1 MHGSG
6 SQKVVSL
13 ISWIGKVHLRSAE
26 RLRELCCSNRGTFI
40 KVGQHLGAL
49 DYLLPEEYIRTLKVL
64 HSQAPQS
71 TRQEI
76 EQVIRED
83 LGKEIKELF
92 MSFEDTPLGA
102 ASLAQVHKAVLQDGR
117 TVAVKIQHPKVQ
129 AQSSKDI
136 LLMECWF
143 ENRELCELALGPP
156 VDLNF
161 VQVLSRTD
169 CSGLPNEFAYV
180 LLLVVKQIFPD
191 FEFMWLVEEAKKN
204 LPLEL
209 DFLNEGR
216 NAEKVAYMLKNF
228 DFLKVPRIYWELST
242 RRVLLMEFM
251 EGGQVNDRAYMERNG
266 INVNEISRNLGKL
279 YSEMIFVNG
288 FVHCDPHPGNVLVK
302 KCPASGKAHIILLD
316 HGLYQVLSDSFR
328 MDYCRLWQALIKA
341 DMKRV
346 QKYSRRLGAGDLYPL
361 FACMLTARSWESVNR
376 GIDQSPVSASEDV
389 EIRSNAAAY
398 LPQITQLL
406 NNVPRQMLL
415 LLKTNDL
422 LRGIE
427 SALHTRASASS
438 FLNMSRCCIRAVST
452 VQFPVNGTSS
462 PPKCKGGSKLGVV
475 TMKPSCTLWD
485 LARKLSDTCVNS
497 SLPDLEDIQGV
508 TWPIH
513 QWGDGCA
520 VQQLTSSVSQGSIL
534 GPVLFNIFI
543 NYIDE
548 EIECTLNKLA
558 GDTKLSGAVTIPE
571 GQDAIQRDL
580 DKLKKWAHKN
590 LLRFIKT
597 KNKVLHLGQGN
608 PWYQYRLG
616 DEEIK
621 SSHAEKAF
629 GVLVDERLDM
639 TQQCALAAQKASCI
653 LGCTKRPV
661 DSSLREVTSPLF
673 S

>member
-1 MHGSG
+1 MARRALKLASLAAATSGIYLYGNKFLDPNDFGVVRVGRAITTTAVITYDYLTSLRSVPYGSEEYDFLK
-6 SQKVVSL
+6 SQ
-13 ISWIGKVHLRSAE
+13 VHLRSAE
-26 RLRELCCSNRGTFI
+26 RLRELCCANRGTFI

-49 DYLLPEEYIRTLKVL
+49 DYLLPEEYTRTLKVL

-92 MSFEDTPLGA
+92 LSFEDTPLGA

-117 TVAVKIQHPKVQ
+117 TVAVKIQHPKVR

-136 LLMECWF
+136 LLME
-143 ENRELCELALGPP
+143 
-156 VDLNF
+156 
-161 VQVLSRTD
+161 
-169 CSGLPNEFAYV
+169 V

-216 NAEKVAYMLKNF
+216 NAEKVAHMLKNF
-228 DFLKVPRIYWELST
+228 EFLK
-242 RRVLLMEFM
+242 
-251 EGGQVNDRAYMERNG
+251 
-266 INVNEISRNLGKL
+266 ISRNLGKL

-316 HGLYQVLSDSFR
+316 HGLYQ
-328 MDYCRLWQALIKA
+328 
-341 DMKRV
+341 
-346 QKYSRRLGAGDLYPL
+346 
-361 FACMLTARSWESVNR
+361 
-376 GIDQSPVSASEDV
+376 DV

-452 VQFPVNGTSS
+452 YQRSKSHSLYRRAQISLTEALSLWQINLYELFLWL
-462 PPKCKGGSKLGVV
+462 KGSQLGNWVIA
-475 TMKPSCTLWD
+475 L
-485 LARKLSDTCVNS
+485 LSQMHHS
-497 SLPDLEDIQGV
+497 M
-508 TWPIH
+508 
-513 QWGDGCA
+513 
-520 VQQLTSSVSQGSIL
+520 
-534 GPVLFNIFI
+534 
-543 NYIDE
+543 Y
-548 EIECTLNKLA
+548 
-558 GDTKLSGAVTIPE
+558 
-571 GQDAIQRDL
+571 
-580 DKLKKWAHKN
+580 
-590 LLRFIKT
+590 
-597 KNKVLHLGQGN
+597 
-608 PWYQYRLG
+608 
-616 DEEIK
+616 
-621 SSHAEKAF
+621 
-629 GVLVDERLDM
+629 
-639 TQQCALAAQKASCI
+639 
-653 LGCTKRPV
+653 
-661 DSSLREVTSPLF
+661 
-673 S
+673 

>member
-1 MHGSG
+1 MARRALKLASLAAAASGIYLYGNKFMDPNDFGVVRVGRAIATTAVITYDYLTSLRNVPYGSEEYDFLK
-6 SQKVVSL
+6 SQ
-13 ISWIGKVHLRSAE
+13 VHLRSAE
-26 RLRELCCSNRGTFI
+26 RLRELCCANRGTFI

-49 DYLLPEEYIRTLKVL
+49 DYLLPEEYTRTLKVL

-92 MSFEDTPLGA
+92 VSFEDTPLGA

-136 LLMECWF
+136 FLME
-143 ENRELCELALGPP
+143 
-156 VDLNF
+156 
-161 VQVLSRTD
+161 
-169 CSGLPNEFAYV
+169 V

-216 NAEKVAYMLKNF
+216 NAEKVAQMLKNF

-251 EGGQVNDRAYMERNG
+251 EGGQVNDKVYMEKNG
-266 INVNEISRNLGKL
+266 IDVNEISRNLGKL

-302 KCPASGKAHIILLD
+302 KCPDSGKAYIILLD
-316 HGLYQVLSDSFR
+316 HGLYQVLSESFR

-376 GIDQSPVSASEDV
+376 GIDQSPVSASELQGYVQSGVLPLEDGLMEPGRAQSEAMMTGGQADLTQEDV

-452 VQFPVNGTSS
+452 YQRSKSHSLYRRIHISLTEALSLWQINLYELFLWL
-462 PPKCKGGSKLGVV
+462 KGS
-475 TMKPSCTLWD
+475 
-485 LARKLSDTCVNS
+485 
-497 SLPDLEDIQGV
+497 
-508 TWPIH
+508 
-513 QWGDGCA
+513 
-520 VQQLTSSVSQGSIL
+520 
-534 GPVLFNIFI
+534 
-543 NYIDE
+543 
-548 EIECTLNKLA
+548 
-558 GDTKLSGAVTIPE
+558 
-571 GQDAIQRDL
+571 
-580 DKLKKWAHKN
+580 
-590 LLRFIKT
+590 
-597 KNKVLHLGQGN
+597 
-608 PWYQYRLG
+608 RLG
-616 DEEIK
+616 NWVIVFL
-621 SSHAEKAF
+621 SRMHHS
-629 GVLVDERLDM
+629 
-639 TQQCALAAQKASCI
+639 T
-653 LGCTKRPV
+653 
-661 DSSLREVTSPLF
+661 
-673 S
+673 

>member
-1 MHGSG
+1 MASG
-6 SQKVVSL
+6 PDLPSAGCTLTNPPQPTYCVWPAWTSASGIAGL
-13 ISWIGKVHLRSAE
+13 LARGNEPRGRGPILRSPYKKSK
-26 RLRELCCSNRGTFI
+26 SNTDPLQGSSVMARRVLKLTSLVAAASGIYLYGNKFLDPNDFGVVR
-40 KVGQHLGAL
+40 VGRAIATTAIISY
-49 DYLLPEEYIRTLKVL
+49 DYLTSLRSVPYGSEEYDFLK
-64 HSQAPQS
+64 SQ
-71 TRQEI
+71 I
-76 EQVIRED
+76 E
-83 LGKEIKELF
+83 ELF

-136 LLMECWF
+136 LLME
-143 ENRELCELALGPP
+143 
-156 VDLNF
+156 
-161 VQVLSRTD
+161 
-169 CSGLPNEFAYV
+169 V

-216 NAEKVAYMLKNF
+216 NAEKVAHMLKNF
-228 DFLKVPRIYWELST
+228 DFLKVPRIYWELSS

-302 KCPASGKAHIILLD
+302 KCPTSGKAHIILLD
-316 HGLYQVLSDSFR
+316 HGLYQVLSESFR
-328 MDYCRLWQALIKA
+328 VDYCRLWQALIKA

-376 GIDQSPVSASEDV
+376 GIDRSPVSASEDV

-438 FLNMSRCCIRAVST
+438 FLNMSRCCIRAVATYQRSKSHSLYRRAQISLTESLSLWQINLYELFLWLKGSQLGKLLITVLSRMRHST
-452 VQFPVNGTSS
+452 
-462 PPKCKGGSKLGVV
+462 
-475 TMKPSCTLWD
+475 
-485 LARKLSDTCVNS
+485 
-497 SLPDLEDIQGV
+497 
-508 TWPIH
+508 
-513 QWGDGCA
+513 
-520 VQQLTSSVSQGSIL
+520 
-534 GPVLFNIFI
+534 
-543 NYIDE
+543 Y
-548 EIECTLNKLA
+548 
-558 GDTKLSGAVTIPE
+558 
-571 GQDAIQRDL
+571 
-580 DKLKKWAHKN
+580 
-590 LLRFIKT
+590 
-597 KNKVLHLGQGN
+597 
-608 PWYQYRLG
+608 
-616 DEEIK
+616 
-621 SSHAEKAF
+621 
-629 GVLVDERLDM
+629 
-639 TQQCALAAQKASCI
+639 
-653 LGCTKRPV
+653 
-661 DSSLREVTSPLF
+661 
-673 S
+673 

>member
-1 MHGSG
+1 MARRVLKLASLAAATTGVYLYGNKFLDPNDFGVVRVGRAIATTAVITYDYLTSLRSVPYGSEEYDFLK
-6 SQKVVSL
+6 SQ
-13 ISWIGKVHLRSAE
+13 VHLRSAE
-26 RLRELCCSNRGTFI
+26 RLRELCCANRGTFI

-49 DYLLPEEYIRTLKVL
+49 DYLLPEEYTRTLKVL

-92 MSFEDTPLGA
+92 ASFEDAPLGA

-117 TVAVKIQHPKVQ
+117 TVAVKVQHPKVQ

-136 LLMECWF
+136 LLME
-143 ENRELCELALGPP
+143 
-156 VDLNF
+156 
-161 VQVLSRTD
+161 
-169 CSGLPNEFAYV
+169 V

-216 NAEKVAYMLKNF
+216 NAEKVAHMLKNF

-251 EGGQVNDRAYMERNG
+251 EGGQVNDRAYMKRNG
-266 INVNEISRNLGKL
+266 INVNEASTAEKGSALSDHCPCQPSRKTASPGASQGCALGKKVSRNLGKL

-316 HGLYQVLSDSFR
+316 HGLYQVLSESFR
-328 MDYCRLWQALIKA
+328 MDYCHLWQALIKA

-376 GIDQSPVSASEDV
+376 GIDRSPVSASEDI

-427 SALHTRASASS
+427 SALQTRASASS

-452 VQFPVNGTSS
+452 YQRSKSHSLYRRAQISLTEALSLWQINLYELFLWL
-462 PPKCKGGSKLGVV
+462 KGS
-475 TMKPSCTLWD
+475 
-485 LARKLSDTCVNS
+485 
-497 SLPDLEDIQGV
+497 
-508 TWPIH
+508 
-513 QWGDGCA
+513 
-520 VQQLTSSVSQGSIL
+520 
-534 GPVLFNIFI
+534 
-543 NYIDE
+543 
-548 EIECTLNKLA
+548 
-558 GDTKLSGAVTIPE
+558 
-571 GQDAIQRDL
+571 
-580 DKLKKWAHKN
+580 
-590 LLRFIKT
+590 
-597 KNKVLHLGQGN
+597 
-608 PWYQYRLG
+608 RLG
-616 DEEIK
+616 NWVI
-621 SSHAEKAF
+621 
-629 GVLVDERLDM
+629 
-639 TQQCALAAQKASCI
+639 ALLSRMHH
-653 LGCTKRPV
+653 CTH
-661 DSSLREVTSPLF
+661 
-673 S
+673 

>member
-1 MHGSG
+1 MREGGGRRLHLREKRCRGASEAGLSVMARRVLKLASLAAATTGVYLYGNKFLDPNDFGVVRVGRAIATTAVITYDYLTSLRSVPYGSEEYDFLK
-6 SQKVVSL
+6 SQ
-13 ISWIGKVHLRSAE
+13 VHLRSAE
-26 RLRELCCSNRGTFI
+26 RLRELCCANRGTFI

-49 DYLLPEEYIRTLKVL
+49 DYLLPEEYTRTLKVL

-83 LGKEIKELF
+83 LGKE
-92 MSFEDTPLGA
+92 
-102 ASLAQVHKAVLQDGR
+102 
-117 TVAVKIQHPKVQ
+117 
-129 AQSSKDI
+129 
-136 LLMECWF
+136 
-143 ENRELCELALGPP
+143 
-156 VDLNF
+156 
-161 VQVLSRTD
+161 
-169 CSGLPNEFAYV
+169 V

-216 NAEKVAYMLKNF
+216 NAEKVAHMLKNF

-251 EGGQVNDRAYMERNG
+251 EGGQVNDRAYMKRNG
-266 INVNEISRNLGKL
+266 INVNEASTAEKGSALSDHCPCQPSRKTASPGASQGCALGKKVSRNLGKL

-316 HGLYQVLSDSFR
+316 HGLYQVLSESFR
-328 MDYCRLWQALIKA
+328 MDYCHLWQALIKA

-376 GIDQSPVSASEDV
+376 GIDRSPVSASEDI

-427 SALHTRASASS
+427 SALQTRASASS

-452 VQFPVNGTSS
+452 YQRSKSHSLYRRAQISLTEALSLWQINLYELFLWL
-462 PPKCKGGSKLGVV
+462 KGS
-475 TMKPSCTLWD
+475 
-485 LARKLSDTCVNS
+485 
-497 SLPDLEDIQGV
+497 
-508 TWPIH
+508 
-513 QWGDGCA
+513 
-520 VQQLTSSVSQGSIL
+520 
-534 GPVLFNIFI
+534 
-543 NYIDE
+543 
-548 EIECTLNKLA
+548 
-558 GDTKLSGAVTIPE
+558 
-571 GQDAIQRDL
+571 
-580 DKLKKWAHKN
+580 
-590 LLRFIKT
+590 
-597 KNKVLHLGQGN
+597 
-608 PWYQYRLG
+608 RLG
-616 DEEIK
+616 NWVI
-621 SSHAEKAF
+621 
-629 GVLVDERLDM
+629 
-639 TQQCALAAQKASCI
+639 ALLSRMHH
-653 LGCTKRPV
+653 CTH
-661 DSSLREVTSPLF
+661 
-673 S
+673 

>member
-1 MHGSG
+1 MARRALKLASLAAATSGIYLYGNKFLDPNDFGVVRVGRAVATTAVITYDYLTSLRSVPYGSEEYEFLK
-6 SQKVVSL
+6 SQ
-13 ISWIGKVHLRSAE
+13 VHLRSAE
-26 RLRELCCSNRGTFI
+26 RLRELCCANRGTFI

-49 DYLLPEEYIRTLKVL
+49 DYLLPEEYTRTLKVL

-92 MSFEDTPLGA
+92 VSFEDTPLGA

-136 LLMECWF
+136 LLME
-143 ENRELCELALGPP
+143 
-156 VDLNF
+156 
-161 VQVLSRTD
+161 
-169 CSGLPNEFAYV
+169 V

-216 NAEKVAYMLKNF
+216 NAEKVAHMLKNF
-228 DFLKVPRIYWELST
+228 DFLK
-242 RRVLLMEFM
+242 
-251 EGGQVNDRAYMERNG
+251 
-266 INVNEISRNLGKL
+266 ISRNLGKL

-316 HGLYQVLSDSFR
+316 HGLYQ
-328 MDYCRLWQALIKA
+328 
-341 DMKRV
+341 
-346 QKYSRRLGAGDLYPL
+346 
-361 FACMLTARSWESVNR
+361 
-376 GIDQSPVSASEDV
+376 DV

-452 VQFPVNGTSS
+452 YQRNKSHSLYRRAQISFTEALSLWQINLYELFLWL
-462 PPKCKGGSKLGVV
+462 KGS
-475 TMKPSCTLWD
+475 
-485 LARKLSDTCVNS
+485 
-497 SLPDLEDIQGV
+497 
-508 TWPIH
+508 
-513 QWGDGCA
+513 
-520 VQQLTSSVSQGSIL
+520 
-534 GPVLFNIFI
+534 
-543 NYIDE
+543 
-548 EIECTLNKLA
+548 
-558 GDTKLSGAVTIPE
+558 
-571 GQDAIQRDL
+571 
-580 DKLKKWAHKN
+580 
-590 LLRFIKT
+590 
-597 KNKVLHLGQGN
+597 
-608 PWYQYRLG
+608 RLG
-616 DEEIK
+616 NWVI
-621 SSHAEKAF
+621 
-629 GVLVDERLDM
+629 VLLSRM
-639 TQQCALAAQKASCI
+639 HHSTY
-653 LGCTKRPV
+653 
-661 DSSLREVTSPLF
+661 
-673 S
+673 

>member
-1 MHGSG
+1 MCEAEGEQAAGARESKCRGTGRAGSSVMARRALKLASLVAATSG
-6 SQKVVSL
+6 IYLYGNKFLDPNDFGVVRVGRAIATTAVITYDYLTS
-13 ISWIGKVHLRSAE
+13 LRSVPYG
-26 RLRELCCSNRGTFI
+26 S
-40 KVGQHLGAL
+40 
-49 DYLLPEEYIRTLKVL
+49 EEYDFLK
-64 HSQAPQS
+64 SQ
-71 TRQEI
+71 
-76 EQVIRED
+76 
-83 LGKEIKELF
+83 IKELF
-92 MSFEDTPLGA
+92 VSFEDTPLGA

-136 LLMECWF
+136 LLME
-143 ENRELCELALGPP
+143 
-156 VDLNF
+156 
-161 VQVLSRTD
+161 
-169 CSGLPNEFAYV
+169 V

-216 NAEKVAYMLKNF
+216 NAEKVAHMLRNF

-316 HGLYQVLSDSFR
+316 HGLYQVLSESFR

-376 GIDQSPVSASEDV
+376 GIDRSPVSATEDV

-427 SALHTRASASS
+427 SALHTRANASS

-452 VQFPVNGTSS
+452 YQRSKSHSLYRRAQISLTEALSLWQINLYELFLWL
-462 PPKCKGGSKLGVV
+462 KGSQLGNWVIA
-475 TMKPSCTLWD
+475 L
-485 LARKLSDTCVNS
+485 LSRMHHS
-497 SLPDLEDIQGV
+497 M
-508 TWPIH
+508 
-513 QWGDGCA
+513 
-520 VQQLTSSVSQGSIL
+520 
-534 GPVLFNIFI
+534 
-543 NYIDE
+543 Y
-548 EIECTLNKLA
+548 
-558 GDTKLSGAVTIPE
+558 
-571 GQDAIQRDL
+571 
-580 DKLKKWAHKN
+580 
-590 LLRFIKT
+590 
-597 KNKVLHLGQGN
+597 
-608 PWYQYRLG
+608 
-616 DEEIK
+616 
-621 SSHAEKAF
+621 
-629 GVLVDERLDM
+629 
-639 TQQCALAAQKASCI
+639 
-653 LGCTKRPV
+653 
-661 DSSLREVTSPLF
+661 
-673 S
+673 

>member
-1 MHGSG
+1 MPRGGGGSG
-6 SQKVVSL
+6 RLSARQLKRRGAGEAGSSVMARRALKLASLAAAASGIYLYGSKFLDPNDFGVVRVGRAIATTAVITYDYLTS
-13 ISWIGKVHLRSAE
+13 LRSVPYG
-26 RLRELCCSNRGTFI
+26 S
-40 KVGQHLGAL
+40 
-49 DYLLPEEYIRTLKVL
+49 EEYDFLK
-64 HSQAPQS
+64 SQ
-71 TRQEI
+71 
-76 EQVIRED
+76 
-83 LGKEIKELF
+83 IKELF
-92 MSFEDTPLGA
+92 LSFEDTPLGA

-136 LLMECWF
+136 LLME
-143 ENRELCELALGPP
+143 
-156 VDLNF
+156 
-161 VQVLSRTD
+161 
-169 CSGLPNEFAYV
+169 V

-216 NAEKVAYMLKNF
+216 NAEKVAHMLKNF

-316 HGLYQVLSDSFR
+316 HGLYQVLSESFR

-376 GIDQSPVSASEDV
+376 GIDRSPVSASEDV

-452 VQFPVNGTSS
+452 YQRSKSHSLYRRAQISLTEALSLWQINLYELFLWL
-462 PPKCKGGSKLGVV
+462 KGSQMGNWVV
-475 TMKPSCTLWD
+475 AL
-485 LARKLSDTCVNS
+485 LSWMHHST
-497 SLPDLEDIQGV
+497 
-508 TWPIH
+508 
-513 QWGDGCA
+513 
-520 VQQLTSSVSQGSIL
+520 
-534 GPVLFNIFI
+534 
-543 NYIDE
+543 Y
-548 EIECTLNKLA
+548 
-558 GDTKLSGAVTIPE
+558 
-571 GQDAIQRDL
+571 
-580 DKLKKWAHKN
+580 
-590 LLRFIKT
+590 
-597 KNKVLHLGQGN
+597 
-608 PWYQYRLG
+608 
-616 DEEIK
+616 
-621 SSHAEKAF
+621 
-629 GVLVDERLDM
+629 
-639 TQQCALAAQKASCI
+639 
-653 LGCTKRPV
+653 
-661 DSSLREVTSPLF
+661 
-673 S
+673 

>member
-1 MHGSG
+1 MARRAL
-6 SQKVVSL
+6 KLVSL
-13 ISWIGKVHLRSAE
+13 AAAASGIYLYGNKFLDPNDFGVVRVGRAIATTAVITYDYLTSLRSVPYGSEEYDFLKSQVHLRSAE
-26 RLRELCCSNRGTFI
+26 RLRELCCANRGTFI

-49 DYLLPEEYIRTLKVL
+49 DYLLPEEYTRTLKVL
-64 HSQAPQS
+64 HNQAPQS

-92 MSFEDTPLGA
+92 VSFEDTPLGA

-136 LLMECWF
+136 LLME
-143 ENRELCELALGPP
+143 
-156 VDLNF
+156 
-161 VQVLSRTD
+161 
-169 CSGLPNEFAYV
+169 V

-216 NAEKVAYMLKNF
+216 NAEKVAHMLRNF

-316 HGLYQVLSDSFR
+316 HGLYQVLSESFR
-328 MDYCRLWQALIKA
+328 MDYCHLWQALIKA

-346 QKYSRRLGAGDLYPL
+346 QKYSQRLGAGDLYPL

-376 GIDQSPVSASEDV
+376 GIDRSPVSASEDV

-452 VQFPVNGTSS
+452 YQRSKSHSLYRRAQISLAEALSLWQINLYELFLWL
-462 PPKCKGGSKLGVV
+462 KGSQLGNWVIA
-475 TMKPSCTLWD
+475 L
-485 LARKLSDTCVNS
+485 LSRMHHS
-497 SLPDLEDIQGV
+497 M
-508 TWPIH
+508 
-513 QWGDGCA
+513 
-520 VQQLTSSVSQGSIL
+520 
-534 GPVLFNIFI
+534 
-543 NYIDE
+543 Y
-548 EIECTLNKLA
+548 
-558 GDTKLSGAVTIPE
+558 
-571 GQDAIQRDL
+571 
-580 DKLKKWAHKN
+580 
-590 LLRFIKT
+590 
-597 KNKVLHLGQGN
+597 
-608 PWYQYRLG
+608 
-616 DEEIK
+616 
-621 SSHAEKAF
+621 
-629 GVLVDERLDM
+629 
-639 TQQCALAAQKASCI
+639 
-653 LGCTKRPV
+653 
-661 DSSLREVTSPLF
+661 
-673 S
+673 